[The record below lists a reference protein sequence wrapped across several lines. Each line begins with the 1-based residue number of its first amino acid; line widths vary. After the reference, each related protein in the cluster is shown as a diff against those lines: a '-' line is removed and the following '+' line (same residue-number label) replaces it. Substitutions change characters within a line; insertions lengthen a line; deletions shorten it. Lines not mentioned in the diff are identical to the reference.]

1 MRRVRRE
8 EDGGPDSRI
17 PHFLCHLENNTPI
30 PVVVLHSIIVC
41 AHHMQECYNAL
52 HPHKSPAHRT
62 LLAIFVFL
70 KYVSR
75 GEKKSC
81 FSFCSCIFFLS
92 VSLSFSQL
100 SLHPSIRPLPSPPLL
115 PPPCPSSLS
124 PAATSALQQGFRS
137 GFLTMSKTR
146 VFKRILHRWRV
157 HNGERET
164 GKMMGGLVS
173 GEEEGR
179 GEGRG

>member
-75 GEKKSC
+75 GGKKILLL
-81 FSFCSCIFFLS
+81 FLFLHLLSFCLSFILS
-92 VSLSFSQL
+92 VVPPSI
-100 SLHPSIRPLPSPPLL
+100 HPSVPSPPLL